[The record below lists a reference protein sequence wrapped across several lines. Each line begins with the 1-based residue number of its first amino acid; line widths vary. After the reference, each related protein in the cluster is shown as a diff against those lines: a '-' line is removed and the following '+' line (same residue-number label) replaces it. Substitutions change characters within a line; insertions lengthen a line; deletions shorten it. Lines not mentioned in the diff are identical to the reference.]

1 MAKRT
6 TNLDDDKAQ
15 PRGDTG
21 DDKTGVPS
29 DEQGI
34 SNREGDADDDEFED
48 DEADDSDEE
57 EDEDSE
63 SSV

>member
-21 DDKTGVPS
+21 DDNTL

-34 SNREGDADDDEFED
+34 SNREGDADNDEFED
-48 DEADDSDEE
+48 DADDLDGE

-63 SSV
+63 SSA